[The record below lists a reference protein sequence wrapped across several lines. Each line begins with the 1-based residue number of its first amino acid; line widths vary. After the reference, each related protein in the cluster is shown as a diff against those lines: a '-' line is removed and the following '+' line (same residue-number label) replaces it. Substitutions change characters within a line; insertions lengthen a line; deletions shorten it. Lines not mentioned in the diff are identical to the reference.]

1 MIRSPTAHPAAIA
14 DRAVDRTYLRPVTM
28 PDDTKTPE
36 GFSLKRWSRRKL
48 EAARESAV
56 ADSNAPLAPIAAQD
70 ANVPLATVPPLPVAA
85 NDVPLPPVESLTI
98 DSDFTAFLQP
108 KVDEALKR
116 QALKKLFAD
125 PRFNVMDG
133 LDVYIDDYTKSVP
146 IPPDVL
152 ERLMKLFDFA
162 LPSVAGE
169 LPRDGTTEAST
180 APAIAPPSTA
190 LEPPAVKLPDATGS
204 HSDTADTQDPH
215 GTQDPHDTPPTR

>member
-1 MIRSPTAHPAAIA
+1 
-14 DRAVDRTYLRPVTM
+14 M
-28 PDDTKTPE
+28 PEDTKTPE

-48 EAARESAV
+48 EAARESAA
-56 ADSNAPLAPIAAQD
+56 ADSEAPLAPIAAQD
-70 ANVPLATVPPLPVAA
+70 ANVPLATVAPLPVAA
-85 NDVPLPPVESLTI
+85 SEVPLPPVESLTI

-108 KVDEALKR
+108 KVDETLKR

-162 LPSVAGE
+162 LPSAVGE

-180 APAIAPPSTA
+180 APTIAAPSPAI
-190 LEPPAVKLPDATGS
+190 EPPAAELPDLTGS
-204 HSDTADTQDPH
+204 HSDAADTQDPH
-215 GTQDPHDTPPTR
+215 DSDDSPPTR